1 MGRPNIL
8 IIANRRSGTG
18 SGVDLEAIAT
28 RVLPHAAAQFTIVYT
43 GRMIATD
50 PLAPT
55 MQPELSPIFM
65 TGKVRIAD
73 KPEMGLET
81 GLGKGFAQASNTAC
95 NATRLGITV
104 RAFKAEDVK
113 LRVDRGTLN
122 CRRPLHIRPRIVYWF
137 QSFQN

>member
-1 MGRPNIL
+1 
-8 IIANRRSGTG
+8 
-18 SGVDLEAIAT
+18 
-28 RVLPHAAAQFTIVYT
+28 
-43 GRMIATD
+43 MIATD

-73 KPEMGLET
+73 KPQMGLET

-95 NATRLGITV
+95 NATRLGIAV

-113 LRVDRGTLN
+113 LRVEPGTLY
-122 CRRPLHIRPRIVYWF
+122 CDSALHLYPLY
-137 QSFQN
+137 